1 MVATSFLLGAL
12 AIMALTLKLPL
23 AALLATMALVGIGT
37 SGTQMLIYGLVAI
50 YFPMRVRG
58 AVVWCAGFGRLGCVG
73 GRLIAA
79 GLSIAT
85 IFLVLAGLALVDVLL
100 TVPASKAATTQG
112 LAVAN

>member
-1 MVATSFLLGAL
+1 MVAASFLLGAL

-23 AALLATMALVGIGT
+23 AALLAIVALVGIGT
-37 SGTQMLIYGLVAI
+37 SGTQMLIYGLVAN

-58 AVVWCAGFGRLGCVG
+58 SVVRCAGF
-73 GRLIAA
+73 
-79 GLSIAT
+79 
-85 IFLVLAGLALVDVLL
+85 VLAGLALVGVLL

>member
-1 MVATSFLLGAL
+1 VVAASFLLGAL

-23 AALLATMALVGIGT
+23 AALLATIALVGIGT
-37 SGTQMLIYGLVAI
+37 SGTQMLIYGLVAN

-58 AVVWCAGFGRLGCVG
+58 AVVWCAGFGRLGGVG
-73 GRLIAA
+73 GHLIAA

-85 IFLVLAGLALVDVLL
+85 IFFVLAGLALVDVLL